1 MLSYDEVCQ
10 HNKAG
15 DVWIIVH
22 GQVYDLS
29 AFEHPG
35 GAAVIYQYAGRDA
48 TTAFDEIH
56 APGIVK
62 ALSAEQK
69 MGSIDPDTLPQ
80 EEEQSVERANAI
92 LTKPSKPDLYSL
104 ISVHDFEDVAKHTL
118 TAKAYA
124 FYSSAATDLVSHQA
138 NLMCHRK
145 LLLRPR
151 VLQNVQEVKTR
162 RRILG
167 CESSA
172 PFFFSP
178 AAMAKLA
185 HSEGELAVA
194 RACGEQSIAQVI
206 SSNASYPLAEIVAA
220 GRPDQPFFLQLY
232 VNSDRSK
239 TEELLRH
246 AKDLGIKGVF
256 VTVDA
261 PVPGKREADE
271 RIAAENVAAAISG
284 AVATNDRKGG
294 GLGRVMAKYIDPTL
308 SWDDLAWIKKVSGLP
323 LVLKGI
329 QTAADARKAM
339 QYGADGIM
347 LSNHGGRSL
356 DTTQPAMLT
365 LLELHKSCPEV
376 FGQLEVYVDGGFTR
390 GTDILKA
397 IALGA
402 TSVGIGRP
410 WLYALTYGQDGV
422 KQLIDVL
429 RDELETSMKLSGITD
444 VSEAH
449 PGMVNTALLEPWIRS
464 SETHPW
470 IKWQP
475 RPRL

>member
-1 MLSYDEVCQ
+1 MISYEEVGQ
-10 HNKAG
+10 HNRAG
-15 DVWIIVH
+15 DLWIIVH
-22 GQVYDLS
+22 DQVYDLS

-48 TTAFDEIH
+48 TLAFDQIH
-56 APGIVK
+56 SPGIVK
-62 ALSAEQK
+62 ALSAEQN
-69 MGSIDPDTLPQ
+69 MGSINPDTLPRN
-80 EEEQSVERANAI
+80 EEQSVEQANTI
-92 LTKPSKPDLYSL
+92 LIKPSKPDLYSL

-151 VLQNVQEVKTR
+151 VLRNVKEVNMR

-172 PFFFSP
+172 PFFLSP

-185 HSEGELAVA
+185 HTEGELAVA
-194 RACGEQSIAQVI
+194 RACGEEGIAQVI

-220 GRPDQPFFLQLY
+220 GRPNQPFFLQLY

-246 AKDLGIKGVF
+246 ARELGVKGIF
-256 VTVDA
+256 ITVDA

-271 RIAAENVAAAISG
+271 RIAAEHVVAAISG

-294 GLGRVMAKYIDPTL
+294 GLGRVMAKYIDPTF
-308 SWDDLAWIKKVSGLP
+308 SWDDLTWIKGVSGLP
-323 LVLKGI
+323 LVLKGV
-329 QTAADARKAM
+329 QTAADARKAA
-339 QYGADGIM
+339 QHGADGIF

-356 DTTQPAMLT
+356 DTTQPAILT
-365 LLELHKSCPEV
+365 LLEMHKCCPEV
-376 FGQLEVYVDGGFTR
+376 FGQLEIYVDGGFTR

-402 TSVGIGRP
+402 TPVGIGRP
-410 WLYALTYGQDGV
+410 WLYALTYGQGGL
-422 KQLIDVL
+422 QHMMNIF

-444 VSEAH
+444 VDDAH
-449 PGMVNTALLEPWIRS
+449 PGMVNTSLLEPLIRS

-475 RPRL
+475 RSRL